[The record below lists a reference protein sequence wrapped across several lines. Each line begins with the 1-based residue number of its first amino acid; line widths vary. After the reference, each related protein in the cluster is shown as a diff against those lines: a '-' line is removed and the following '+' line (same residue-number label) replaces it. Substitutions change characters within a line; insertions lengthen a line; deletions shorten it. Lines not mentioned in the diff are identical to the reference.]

1 MTTPNPRRFPLR
13 LHPVPLTAA
22 QNRWTLRRW
31 FTVGATLAG
40 VLALV
45 ATGLGSWAVVRIGDA
60 RDQLFDQV
68 APAVS
73 SAQNVNAGL
82 VDQETGL
89 RGFTLVPDQV
99 FLEPY
104 LGGTRMEAEAVA
116 RLSGLDGLPEQE
128 AYLARLDET
137 ERLAGR
143 WRQEFAEPTIAAAQ
157 AGTPVPD
164 PEQGRVLFDQVRT
177 SAAAL
182 IADVEHTRTIARGR
196 LDSSITF
203 VAVVGLAITAVAAL
217 FILLAALGL
226 RSVILRPLRGLAA
239 QTRSVVD
246 GDVGSEIQGSGPRE
260 IVALGADIEAM
271 RVHIQRE
278 VDELHE
284 ANALLD
290 DRTRDLERSNR
301 DLEQFAY
308 VASHDLQEP
317 LRKVSSFCQLLQRR
331 YGGQLDD
338 RADQYIDFAVDG
350 AQRMQ
355 RLINDLL
362 SFSRVG
368 RTTSG
373 FEPVDLGAVARTA
386 AVQLSSAVEDTGGEI
401 VLPPD
406 LPTVSGDPGLLQAL
420 LFNLFGNGLKFHRQG
435 VAPVVRL
442 SALRRDGDV
451 PEWEIAVSDNG
462 IGIEPEYVDK
472 IFVIFQRLH
481 GREVYAGTGIG
492 LALAKKIVEFH
503 GGRIWVDHGSPDEPG
518 TTFRLTLPVA
528 QSTPEPQLVKEPSA

>member
-1 MTTPNPRRFPLR
+1 MNAVAPRRGPLR

-31 FTVGATLAG
+31 FAVGATVVA
-40 VLALV
+40 VLSLV
-45 ATGLGSWAVVRIGDA
+45 AVGLGAWAVVRIGDA
-60 RDQLFDQV
+60 RDQLFDKV
-68 APAVS
+68 SPAVS

-89 RGFTLVPDQV
+89 RGFTLKPDPV

-104 LGGTRMEAEAVA
+104 LAGIRTEADAAA
-116 RLSGLDGLPEQE
+116 RLRGIEALPEQQT
-128 AYLARLDET
+128 YLATLTET
-137 ERLAGR
+137 ERLADQ
-143 WRQEFAEPTIAAAQ
+143 WRREYAEPTIAAAQ
-157 AGTPVPD
+157 AGLPVPD
-164 PEQGRVLFDQVRT
+164 PTQGRLLFDRVRA
-177 SAAAL
+177 SAAGL
-182 IADVEHTRTIARGR
+182 IADVDRSRAIARGQ
-196 LDSSITF
+196 LDSAITF
-203 VAVVGLAITAVAAL
+203 VAVVGIVITVVAAVFL
-217 FILLAALGL
+217 LLASLGL

-246 GDVGSEIQGSGPRE
+246 GDMGSEIQGSGPRE
-260 IVALGADIEAM
+260 IVALGADVEAM
-271 RVHIQRE
+271 RAHIQRE

-284 ANALLD
+284 ANAKLD
-290 DRTRDLERSNR
+290 ERTLDLERSNR

-338 RADQYIDFAVDG
+338 RADQYIGFAVDG

-373 FEPVDLGAVARTA
+373 FEPVDLGAVAHTA
-386 AVQLSSAVEDTGGEI
+386 ADQLATAVEEAGGEI

-406 LPTVSGDPGLLQAL
+406 LPTVTGDAGLLQAL
-420 LFNLFGNGLKFHRQG
+420 LVNLFGNGVKFHRPD
-435 VAPVVRL
+435 VSPVVRL
-442 SALRRDGDV
+442 SAVRHGE
-451 PEWEIAVSDNG
+451 EWEIAVADNG

-481 GREVYAGTGIG
+481 GRDVYAGTGIG

-503 GGRIWVDHGSPDEPG
+503 GGRIWVDHGSSDEPG

-528 QSTPEPQLVKEPSA
+528 QSAPEPQLAKEPSA

>member
-68 APAVS
+68 GPAVS

-116 RLSGLDGLPEQE
+116 RLRGLDGLPEQE

-203 VAVVGLAITAVAAL
+203 VAVVGLANWLV
-217 FILLAALGL
+217 
-226 RSVILRPLRGLAA
+226 SVP
-239 QTRSVVD
+239 
-246 GDVGSEIQGSGPRE
+246 
-260 IVALGADIEAM
+260 
-271 RVHIQRE
+271 
-278 VDELHE
+278 
-284 ANALLD
+284 
-290 DRTRDLERSNR
+290 
-301 DLEQFAY
+301 
-308 VASHDLQEP
+308 
-317 LRKVSSFCQLLQRR
+317 
-331 YGGQLDD
+331 
-338 RADQYIDFAVDG
+338 
-350 AQRMQ
+350 
-355 RLINDLL
+355 
-362 SFSRVG
+362 
-368 RTTSG
+368 
-373 FEPVDLGAVARTA
+373 
-386 AVQLSSAVEDTGGEI
+386 
-401 VLPPD
+401 
-406 LPTVSGDPGLLQAL
+406 
-420 LFNLFGNGLKFHRQG
+420 
-435 VAPVVRL
+435 
-442 SALRRDGDV
+442 
-451 PEWEIAVSDNG
+451 
-462 IGIEPEYVDK
+462 
-472 IFVIFQRLH
+472 
-481 GREVYAGTGIG
+481 
-492 LALAKKIVEFH
+492 
-503 GGRIWVDHGSPDEPG
+503 
-518 TTFRLTLPVA
+518 
-528 QSTPEPQLVKEPSA
+528 